1 MTTSGTGKKATS
13 RKREKQL
20 KPGRIAFYTPLKPP
34 DHPIPSGD
42 RQMARMLLAAL
53 SRAGYDAF
61 LASRLIS
68 YSKRPD
74 LDTMAK
80 RKHAALAEADRL
92 LGEWTPEERP
102 ALWFSYHP
110 YDKSPDWLGEEVCR
124 RLGIALVTA
133 EPCRTGATGD
143 WEAWREESK
152 RIIAGAAMNIVMTH
166 SDREFLAGFVPDER
180 VTWLDPFVDAELLV
194 SEPASLDW
202 PGDEKSCRLLAV
214 GMMRPGAK
222 LESYGVLANAL
233 GRLRHLDWSL
243 VIAGGGPGESEVRA
257 AFAPMSERVVF
268 AGVASPEQ
276 VLGLMEQADLFCWP
290 GCREAY
296 GMVYLEAASRGLPA
310 IALRNMGVPRVVE
323 QEVSGLLA
331 DPPDAAT
338 YGAVLEAAIADSELR
353 RKLSAS
359 ARDFALVQR
368 SGAYAARRLR
378 EILDPVLAAA
388 ENR

>member
-1 MTTSGTGKKATS
+1 M
-13 RKREKQL
+13 
-20 KPGRIAFYTPLKPP
+20 KPGRIAFYAPLKPP

-53 SRAGYDAF
+53 GRAGHDAF
-61 LASRLIS
+61 LASRVIA
-68 YSKRPD
+68 YSKRPGLEFLAD
-74 LDTMAK
+74 
-80 RKHAALAEADRL
+80 RKKAALAEADRL
-92 LGEWTPEERP
+92 LGAWGEQERP

-124 RLGIALVTA
+124 RLAIPLVTA

-152 RIIAGAAMNIVMTH
+152 RIIASAAMNIVMTH

-180 VTWLDPFVDAELLV
+180 VAWLDPFVDAELLV

-202 PGDEKSCRLLAV
+202 PGNAGTCRLLAV

-222 LESYGVLANAL
+222 LESYAVLAQAL

-243 VIAGGGPGESEVRA
+243 AIVGGGPGEDEVRS
-257 AFAPMSERVVF
+257 AFAPMAERVVF

-276 VLGLMEQADLFCWP
+276 VLGLMEKADLFCWP

-323 QEVSGLLA
+323 HEVSGLLA
-331 DPPDAAT
+331 SPPDADA
-338 YGAVLEAAIADSELR
+338 YAAALERAILDRDLR
-353 RKLSAS
+353 EKLSAG
-359 ARDFALVQR
+359 ARRFALDER
-368 SGAYAARRLR
+368 SGDYAARRLR
-378 EILDPVLAAA
+378 EIVDPVLASGGKT
-388 ENR
+388 